1 MKKHI
6 VILVILLGF
15 SAVTALADKKSGGTD
30 TNLPPEQVEVNY
42 TKAIEGRTDGVLKAL
57 ALTDAAAAA
66 KVHDAVI
73 AQYRALKAW
82 HEANDAQLKAAKGD
96 TNAVAAIRASLKTL
110 HDGFLAKLGQVLT
123 PAQVETVKDKLTY
136 GNVQYT
142 FGGYV
147 AQYPTLTEAQKQ
159 RVLELLKEA
168 REEAM
173 DGGSADE
180 KTAVF
185 QHYKGKINNYLSK
198 QGLHPAKAKPKADAA
213 ANAPAK

>member
-1 MKKHI
+1 MIKHVTI
-6 VILVILLGF
+6 CLTLLV
-15 SAVTALADKKSGGTD
+15 SAATTFADKKSAGTD
-30 TNLPPEQVEVNY
+30 TNLPPAQVEANY

-57 ALTDAAAAA
+57 ALTDAGAAA

-82 HEANDAQLKAAKGD
+82 HEANDAQLNAGKGD
-96 TNAVAAIRASLKTL
+96 TNAVAPIRASLKTL
-110 HDGFLAKLGQVLT
+110 HEGFLAKLGEVLT

-136 GNVQYT
+136 GKVQFT

-147 AQYPTLTEAQKQ
+147 AQYPALTEAQKQ

-198 QGLHPAKAKPKADAA
+198 QGLHPAKAKPKVESPG
-213 ANAPAK
+213 NAPGK

>member
-6 VILVILLGF
+6 VVLVALLGL
-15 SAVTALADKKSGGTD
+15 SAVTALAEKKSGGTD
-30 TNLPPEQVEVNY
+30 TNLPPEQVAASY

-57 ALTDAAAAA
+57 ALTNAAAGA

-96 TNAVAAIRASLKTL
+96 ANAVGAIRASLKIL
-110 HDGFLAKLGQVLT
+110 HNGFLAKLGEVLT

-136 GNVQYT
+136 GKVQFT

-147 AQYPTLTEAQKQ
+147 AQYPALTEEQKQ
-159 RVLELLKEA
+159 KVLELLKEA

-185 QHYKGKINNYLSK
+185 QRYKGKINNYLSK
-198 QGLHPAKAKPKADAA
+198 QGLHPAKAKLKAVAA
-213 ANAPAK
+213 GNDLGK

>member
-1 MKKHI
+1 MKI
-6 VILVILLGF
+6 YIIAMVALLGL
-15 SAVTALADKKSGGTD
+15 SVATVLADKKSGGTD
-30 TNLPPEQVEVNY
+30 TNLPPEQVEANY

-57 ALTDAAAAA
+57 ALTDAAAGA

-96 TNAVAAIRASLKTL
+96 TNAIAAIRVSLKIL
-110 HDGFLAKLGQVLT
+110 HDGFLAKLGEVLT

-136 GNVQYT
+136 GKVQFT

-147 AQYPTLTEAQKQ
+147 AQYPALTEAQKQ

-185 QHYKGKINNYLSK
+185 QRYKGKINNYLSK
-198 QGLHPAKAKPKADAA
+198 QGLHPAKAKAKPD
-213 ANAPAK
+213 APAM

>member
-1 MKKHI
+1 MKI
-6 VILVILLGF
+6 YIIAMVALLGL
-15 SAVTALADKKSGGTD
+15 SVATVLADKKSGGTD
-30 TNLPPEQVEVNY
+30 TNLPPEQVEANY

-57 ALTDAAAAA
+57 ALTDAAAGA

-96 TNAVAAIRASLKTL
+96 TNAIAAIRVSLKIL
-110 HDGFLAKLGQVLT
+110 HDGFLAKLGEVLT

-136 GNVQYT
+136 GKVQFT

-147 AQYPTLTEAQKQ
+147 AQYPALTEAQKQ

-185 QHYKGKINNYLSK
+185 QRYKGKINNYLSK
-198 QGLHPAKAKPKADAA
+198 QGLHPDKAKAKPD
-213 ANAPAK
+213 APAM